1 MLVKLKQLVLFYNPA
16 ADADT
21 PSNLMVRQNGRL
33 TIEINWTP
41 TDTPPS
47 LGYLITTTED
57 ISVGTTVM
65 NPPYTYSALDIRVG
79 SVINIYL
86 VARSTHF
93 YSGVLGPVSVTILG
107 KDISHIPFVF
117 TVLNAACISPTRYT
131 GSNSYIIIS
140 DCHYSNYSFS
150 PAYGQSSSRPVHS
163 DSH

>member
-16 ADADT
+16 ADTDT

-33 TIEINWTP
+33 SIEINWTP
-41 TDTPPS
+41 ITTPPS
-47 LGYLITTTED
+47 MGYQISLMEDITTGILVT
-57 ISVGTTVM
+57 
-65 NPPYTYSALDIRVG
+65 NPPYTYTAVDIRVG

-86 VARSTHF
+86 VARSLHF

-107 KDISHIPFVF
+107 MDISHIPLVF

-131 GSNSYIIIS
+131 GSNSHIIIS

-150 PAYGQSSSRPVHS
+150 PAYGQSTSRPVHS
-163 DSH
+163 DPH